1 MISKQQLYD
10 MYICRNYTAKC
21 ISETL
26 KVDVTTIYNWLK
38 KYNIKKPKS
47 LKNSNIS
54 NKMKLTMCDNDR
66 KKEIIEKRKATCLSI
81 YGVDEANKSDII
93 KQKIKDTCMQRY
105 GVDNV
110 SKYQEIKQKLR
121 DAKKNERNR

>member
-1 MISKQQLYD
+1 MITKEQLYD

-38 KYNIKKPKS
+38 KYDIKKPKS

-54 NKMKLTMCDNDR
+54 NKMKLTMCDTD
-66 KKEIIEKRKATCLSI
+66 KKKDIIAKRKATCLSI

-93 KQKIKDTCMQRY
+93 KQKIKDTCMKRY
-105 GVDNV
+105 GVDNA
-110 SKYQEIKQKLR
+110 SKSEEVKQKLR
-121 DAKKNERNR
+121 KPKKNG